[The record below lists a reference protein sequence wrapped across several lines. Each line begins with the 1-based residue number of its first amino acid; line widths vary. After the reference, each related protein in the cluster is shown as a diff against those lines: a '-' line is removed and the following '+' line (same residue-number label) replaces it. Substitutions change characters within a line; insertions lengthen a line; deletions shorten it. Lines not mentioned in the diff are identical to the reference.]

1 MNYPPLFLKSID
13 NHQFLN
19 GLGLVCVVYT
29 LSLRSY
35 LKKKNSITQPK
46 EKYNMA
52 EVILMPRLSDSME
65 EGEIVAWHKKVG
77 DKVEKGD
84 LLAEINS
91 DKATM
96 DFESPKAGTLLFIGV
111 PEGGKLVVSAP
122 IAVIGEAGE
131 AFEHLLG
138 GSAAAPP
145 EAPAADSGADKAP
158 AAEAPVVKAA
168 PQSAPVAS
176 TVAVAAEA
184 APSAPAPTETHDQ
197 SRIYASPLAKEMAK
211 AAGIP
216 IQNVQGS
223 GDNGRIVKRD
233 VENAMSKGVEPTAAP
248 PTSAPVVP
256 QPVAPKATPSVASF
270 GSESYEDTPL
280 TGMRKTIARRLSE
293 SFFTAPHFYL
303 TMEINMDKAV
313 ELRPK
318 LNEIAAPTKIS
329 YNDLVVKASAVALKK
344 HPAINSSWMTD
355 FIRQNH
361 HVNIGV
367 AVAVGQS
374 LFVPVIRHAD
384 MKALGQISTE
394 VRELAGKAKENKLQ
408 LSEMQGSTFTIS
420 NLGMFDID
428 EFTAIIN
435 LPDSCILAIGSII
448 QKPIVKNGEI
458 VVGNMM
464 KVTLSCD
471 HRVVDGATGAQFLQT
486 LKSIL
491 EDPIRL
497 LV

>member
-1 MNYPPLFLKSID
+1 
-13 NHQFLN
+13 
-19 GLGLVCVVYT
+19 
-29 LSLRSY
+29 
-35 LKKKNSITQPK
+35 
-46 EKYNMA
+46 MA

-138 GSAAAPP
+138 GSAAA
-145 EAPAADSGADKAP
+145 APAADNGAVKAP
-158 AAEAPVVKAA
+158 APETPAVKAA
-168 PQSAPVAS
+168 PQPAPVAS

-184 APSAPAPTETHDQ
+184 APTTPAPTETHDQ

-233 VENAMSKGVEPTAAP
+233 VENAMSKGAESTVAPSTSTAAP
-248 PTSAPVVP
+248 AP
-256 QPVAPKATPSVASF
+256 QQTAAPKATPSVSTASF

-293 SFFTAPHFYL
+293 SLFTAPHFYL

-318 LNEIAAPTKIS
+318 LNEIAAPAKIS

-361 HVNIGV
+361 HINIGV

-408 LSEMQGSTFTIS
+408 MAEMQGSTFTIS

-435 LPDSCILAIGSII
+435 TPDSCILAVGSII

-486 LKSIL
+486 LKGIL

>member
-1 MNYPPLFLKSID
+1 
-13 NHQFLN
+13 
-19 GLGLVCVVYT
+19 
-29 LSLRSY
+29 
-35 LKKKNSITQPK
+35 
-46 EKYNMA
+46 MA

-138 GSAAAPP
+138 GSAAA
-145 EAPAADSGADKAP
+145 APAADNGAVKAP
-158 AAEAPVVKAA
+158 APETPAVKAA
-168 PQSAPVAS
+168 PQPAPVAS

-184 APSAPAPTETHDQ
+184 APTTPAPTETHDQ

-233 VENAMSKGVEPTAAP
+233 VENAMSKGAESTVAPSTSTAAP
-248 PTSAPVVP
+248 AP
-256 QPVAPKATPSVASF
+256 QQTAAPKATPSVSTASF

-293 SFFTAPHFYL
+293 SLFTAPHFYL

-318 LNEIAAPTKIS
+318 LNEIAAPAKIS

-361 HVNIGV
+361 HINIGV

-408 LSEMQGSTFTIS
+408 MAEMQGSTFTIS

-435 LPDSCILAIGSII
+435 TPDSCILAVGSII

-486 LKSIL
+486 VKGIL

>member
-1 MNYPPLFLKSID
+1 
-13 NHQFLN
+13 
-19 GLGLVCVVYT
+19 
-29 LSLRSY
+29 
-35 LKKKNSITQPK
+35 
-46 EKYNMA
+46 MA

-96 DFESPKAGTLLFIGV
+96 DFECPKSGTLLYIGV

-131 AFEHLLG
+131 AYEHLLG
-138 GSAAAPP
+138 GSAAA
-145 EAPAADSGADKAP
+145 APAAVNTNNGTTPAPKAEVP
-158 AAEAPVVKAA
+158 T
-168 PQSAPVAS
+168 PVAAA
-176 TVAVAAEA
+176 TVA
-184 APSAPAPTETHDQ
+184 APAPAETHDS
-197 SRIYASPLAKEMAK
+197 SRIFASPLAKEIARS
-211 AAGIP
+211 AGIP

-233 VENAMSKGVEPTAAP
+233 VEEAISKGVQPTPAA
-248 PTSAPVVP
+248 P
-256 QPVAPKATPSVASF
+256 QPVAVAKAAPAVASASF
-270 GSESYEDTPL
+270 GSDSFEDMPL
-280 TGMRKTIARRLSE
+280 TSMRKTIARRLSE
-293 SFFTAPHFYL
+293 SLFTAPHFYL

-318 LNEIAAPTKIS
+318 LNEVAAPAKIS
-329 YNDLVVKASAVALKK
+329 FNDLVVKAVAASLRK
-344 HPAINSSWMTD
+344 HPVINSSWMTD
-355 FIRQNH
+355 FIRQNNH
-361 HVNIGV
+361 INVGV

-384 MKALGQISTE
+384 MKSLGQISTE

-408 LSEMQGSTFTIS
+408 LPEMQGSTFTIS
-420 NLGMFDID
+420 NLGMFDIE

-435 LPDSCILAIGSII
+435 SPDSCILAVGSII

-486 LKSIL
+486 LKGIL